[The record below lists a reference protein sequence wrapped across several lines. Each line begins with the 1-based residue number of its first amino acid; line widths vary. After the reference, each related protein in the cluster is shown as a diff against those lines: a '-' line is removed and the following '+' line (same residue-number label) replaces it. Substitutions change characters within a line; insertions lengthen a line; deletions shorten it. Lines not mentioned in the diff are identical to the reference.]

1 MTIAA
6 RDPRSTDEL
15 RKALVESLMAMI
27 GAPDDVPTAET
38 AAVTLRTLDAR
49 LADEAAAPR

>member
-15 RKALVESLMAMI
+15 RKALVESLMAVI
-27 GAPDDVPTAET
+27 GAPDDEPTAET
-38 AAVTLRTLDAR
+38 AATTLSSLDER
-49 LADEAAAPR
+49 LGSEASSR

>member
-27 GAPDDVPTAET
+27 GAPDDVPTAEE
-38 AAVTLRTLDAR
+38 AAATLRALDGR
-49 LADEAAAPR
+49 LADGAGPR